1 MDPSLLFPREHV
13 KKLTQLLI
21 SLLTVDNQFPEGSD
35 VKLYSNTPSF
45 AGRKRKVAQG
55 KSFAI
60 ILANNIH

>member
-1 MDPSLLFPREHV
+1 VDPSLLLPREHV

-45 AGRKRKVAQG
+45 ANRKHKVARG
-55 KSFAI
+55 KSFVFR
-60 ILANNIH
+60 LANNIH